1 MTALLLMRL
10 WKGNTLLFSFY
21 IHFSFHFIYFT
32 QHYRTMFNLDKY
44 NTKIVLQTLI
54 ESLPIY
60 ISLLQW
66 KIEYTL
72 RFTNWK
78 NRHCNKLKIKYFYID
93 EWQVQIDQIINSYS
107 WLYK

>member
-1 MTALLLMRL
+1 
-10 WKGNTLLFSFY
+10 
-21 IHFSFHFIYFT
+21 
-32 QHYRTMFNLDKY
+32 MFNLDKY

-60 ISLLQW
+60 ISLHQW